1 MAIYLGGD
9 GYRWHPWAHSN
20 PIKQELHLRRH
31 DQLDSAGNSRE
42 AQNISWNKNECQ
54 PLSSQWRLQIHFK
67 KTFLGCTIMK
77 TFNESLVYLKSNL
90 EEMIGQWLNYNMNE
104 RASNY
109 RSMCLQKRS
118 VDDDNCPLI
127 HAVQLFVL
135 LCSVPTN
142 CQPREILAWYGSGM
156 NKRTHC
162 ATCTVSCKEITAM
175 ITSPQTC
182 KCKCVEII

>member
-54 PLSSQWRLQIHFK
+54 LLSSQWRLQIHFK

-109 RSMCLQKRS
+109 RSMCLQLNDLLTMIIVPS
-118 VDDDNCPLI
+118 FM
-127 HAVQLFVL
+127 QLFVL
-135 LCSVPTN
+135 LCSVPTTN
-142 CQPREILAWYGSGM
+142 QLPTQRDLILIWKWDEKK
-156 NKRTHC
+156 NWL
-162 ATCTVSCKEITAM
+162 CKEITAM

>member
-9 GYRWHPWAHSN
+9 GYRWHPWADSN

-54 PLSSQWRLQIHFK
+54 LLSSQWRLQIHSK

-109 RSMCLQKRS
+109 RSMCLQFNDLLTMIIVPS
-118 VDDDNCPLI
+118 FM
-127 HAVQLFVL
+127 QLFVL

-156 NKRTHC
+156 KKRTHC
-162 ATCTVSCKEITAM
+162 ARRLQLWLQVPKHVNVNVW
-175 ITSPQTC
+175 
-182 KCKCVEII
+182 K

>member
-1 MAIYLGGD
+1 MAIYLVGD

-54 PLSSQWRLQIHFK
+54 LLSSQWRLQIHFK

-109 RSMCLQKRS
+109 RSMCLQLNDLLTMIIVPS
-118 VDDDNCPLI
+118 
-127 HAVQLFVL
+127 FM
-135 LCSVPTN
+135 LCSFLYCCAVYQPTAN
-142 CQPREILAWYGSGM
+142 PERSEPDMEVGWKKEL
-156 NKRTHC
+156 
-162 ATCTVSCKEITAM
+162 TVQGDYSYDYK
-175 ITSPQTC
+175 SPNM
-182 KCKCVEII
+182 